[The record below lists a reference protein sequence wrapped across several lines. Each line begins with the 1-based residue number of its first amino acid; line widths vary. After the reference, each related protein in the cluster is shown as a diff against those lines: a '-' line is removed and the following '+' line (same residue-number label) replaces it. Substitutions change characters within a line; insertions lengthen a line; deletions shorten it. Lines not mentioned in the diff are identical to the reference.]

1 MWVKESFIDQHI
13 WSNHQLNE
21 LQENDWLHETTK
33 VEALLPTNRR
43 IWKLIAAKTAEDAF
57 IQSHTWFKFA
67 LDWNIVDHAAAAV
80 DDDVLT
86 APLELPTNSF
96 RN

>member
-1 MWVKESFIDQHI
+1 M
-13 WSNHQLNE
+13 
-21 LQENDWLHETTK
+21 
-33 VEALLPTNRR
+33 EALLPTNRR
-43 IWKLIAAKTAEDAF
+43 IWKLIAAKTAF

-67 LDWNIVDHAAAAV
+67 LDWNVVDHAAAAAAAAAAV